1 MKANK
6 RRSSHRSLA
15 RWAKFQENLSI
26 PSEAALFHAALVWLV
41 LLALASWMQGGGLA
55 TSAGAIAWVIALFSV
70 SSALAWFTLLRR
82 TFFSFKGV
90 SGNRLEG
97 LAILALGVT
106 LFAMLFVTWI
116 AAEKMGSSPE
126 WPQRLLAATAV
137 ASPILF
143 AGAARQA
150 SMLPTMKAWNA
161 RRLQGGEIVLLLLLS
176 LMAFPLL
183 SGALGMGSLEG
194 AATQSQMWMTTV
206 LATGTALFI
215 GQVGLQ
221 VLRRPGAAMIVFAA
235 ALFYQAF
242 VNFGYAH
249 ALGEGG
255 PGAAAHFLALAAAA
269 AMDVV
274 YMLRLPDADSQASL
288 RSALGVGVLVAFTTA
303 AFFRAPMF
311 GITSLDLPLAAI
323 AFAAAAAFGG
333 WSGWCGARGG
343 RWLTGSVQ
351 SRVQNSAKK
360 RSSQKSSMTKQ
371 S

>member
-6 RRSSHRSLA
+6 RRSNHRSPA
-15 RWAKFQENLSI
+15 RWAEFQENLSI
-26 PSEAALFHAALVWLV
+26 PSEAALFHAAFVWLI
-41 LLALASWMQGGGLA
+41 LLAFASWLQGGNLA
-55 TSAGAIAWVIALFSV
+55 TVAGDIAWTIALFSV

-82 TFFSFKGV
+82 TPFFFKGV
-90 SGNRLEG
+90 VGKRLEG
-97 LAILALGVT
+97 FAILALGVT
-106 LFAMLFVTWI
+106 LFAMLFAAWI
-116 AAEKMGSSPE
+116 TSGEMRSSPE
-126 WPQRLLAATAV
+126 WPQQLLAATAV

-150 SMLPTMKAWNA
+150 STLSTVKAWNA

-183 SGALGMGSLEG
+183 SGALGTGSFEG
-194 AATQSQMWMTTV
+194 AATQPRMWMTTV
-206 LATGTALFI
+206 LATGSALFI
-215 GQVGLQ
+215 GQVALQ

-249 ALGEGG
+249 MLGESG

-274 YMLRLPDADSQASL
+274 YMVRLPDANSQASL

-303 AFFRAPMF
+303 AFFRGPLF
-311 GITSLDLPLAAI
+311 GVTSLDLPLTAV
-323 AFAAAAAFGG
+323 AFVAAAAFGA
-333 WSGWCGARGG
+333 WSGWCGAEGG
-343 RWLTGSVQ
+343 RWLTALSQ
-351 SRVQNSAKK
+351 LRIQNKNE
-360 RSSQKSSMTKQ
+360 QKGGA
-371 S
+371 

>member
-6 RRSSHRSLA
+6 RRSNHRSLA
-15 RWAKFQENLSI
+15 RWAKFQENFPV

-41 LLALASWMQGGGLA
+41 LLALASWMQGGDLA
-55 TSAGAIAWVIALFSV
+55 SSAGTIAWMIALFSV
-70 SSALAWFTLLRR
+70 SSALAWFMLLRR
-82 TFFSFKGV
+82 TPFSFKGI
-90 SGNRLEG
+90 GNYLAG
-97 LAILALGVT
+97 LATLALGVT

-116 AAEKMGSSPE
+116 ASGEMRSSPE
-126 WPQRLLAATAV
+126 WPQQLLVATAV

-150 SMLPTMKAWNA
+150 STLPTMTWNA

-176 LMAFPLL
+176 LMAFSLL
-183 SGALGMGSLEG
+183 SGALGMGSFEG

-249 ALGEGG
+249 TLGEGG

-311 GITSLDLPLAAI
+311 GVASLDLPLAAI

-343 RWLTGSVQ
+343 QWLTGSVRL
-351 SRVQNSAKK
+351 RVQNSAEK
-360 RSSQKSSMTKQ
+360 RSPQKSSMTKR

>member
-15 RWAKFQENLSI
+15 RWAKFQENFPV

-41 LLALASWMQGGGLA
+41 LLALASWMQGGDLA
-55 TSAGAIAWVIALFSV
+55 TSAGAIAWMIALFSI

-82 TFFSFKGV
+82 TFFFFKGV
-90 SGNRLEG
+90 IGNRLTG

-116 AAEKMGSSPE
+116 AAGEMRSSPE

-176 LMAFPLL
+176 LMAFSLL

-194 AATQSQMWMTTV
+194 AATQPRMWMTTV
-206 LATGTALFI
+206 LATGIALFI
-215 GQVGLQ
+215 GQIGLQ

-242 VNFGYAH
+242 VNFGYAYV
-249 ALGEGG
+249 LGESG

-274 YMLRLPDADSQASL
+274 YMLRLPDADSQDSL

-311 GITSLDLPLAAI
+311 GVASLDLPLAAI
-323 AFAAAAAFGG
+323 AFAATAAFGG

-343 RWLTGSVQ
+343 RWLTGSARL
-351 SRVQNSAKK
+351 RVQNSAEK
-360 RSSQKSSMTKQ
+360 RSP
-371 S
+371 

>member
-1 MKANK
+1 
-6 RRSSHRSLA
+6 
-15 RWAKFQENLSI
+15 
-26 PSEAALFHAALVWLV
+26 
-41 LLALASWMQGGGLA
+41 
-55 TSAGAIAWVIALFSV
+55 VIALFSI

-90 SGNRLEG
+90 IGNRLGG

-106 LFAMLFVTWI
+106 LFVMLFVTWI
-116 AAEKMGSSPE
+116 ASGEIGSSPE
-126 WPQRLLAATAV
+126 WPQQLLAATAV

-150 SMLPTMKAWNA
+150 STLPTMKTWNA

-176 LMAFPLL
+176 LMAFSLL
-183 SGALGMGSLEG
+183 SGALGRGSLEG
-194 AATQSQMWMTTV
+194 AATQPRMWMTTV
-206 LATGTALFI
+206 LATGIALFV
-215 GQVGLQ
+215 GQIALQ

-249 ALGEGG
+249 TLGKSG
-255 PGAAAHFLALAAAA
+255 PGAAAHLLALAAAA

-274 YMLRLPDADSQASL
+274 YMLRLPDADSPASL

-303 AFFRAPMF
+303 AFFRVPMF
-311 GITSLDLPLAAI
+311 GVVSLDLPLAAV
-323 AFAAAAAFGG
+323 AFAAAAAFGV
-333 WSGWCGARGG
+333 WSGWCGAEGG
-343 RWLTGSVQ
+343 RWLTA
-351 SRVQNSAKK
+351 SAWLRIQDSAEKH
-360 RSSQKSSMTKQ
+360 SPQKSSMTKR